1 MVSSDGREDICPD
14 TAGWTSDQPAVS
26 RKLTQANYG
35 AGGVGLDGVKPG
47 MNNGFTTGTP
57 LLNSE

>member
-35 AGGVGLDGVKPG
+35 AGGVGLDGVKSAGSGRIP
-47 MNNGFTTGTP
+47 P